1 VAFLPEAPESETSQ
15 RLFDADRDA
24 HGYVWNFTR
33 LWGWRPDFLEQFVAL
48 RLGLMEASTLTD
60 RDFAVLVAATA
71 STLGD
76 SYCSF
81 AWGEKLTKLSDAD
94 TAAAVL
100 AGTPQPDG
108 LNEREAALGEWARQ
122 VARDPNGTTAADV
135 TSLRAAGLDDREI
148 FDATFFISLR
158 LAFSTVNDALGAAPD
173 PQLVER
179 VPAPVRRTVTY
190 GRQPA

>member
-1 VAFLPEAPESETSQ
+1 MAFLPDAPESETSR
-15 RLFDADRDA
+15 RLFDADHDA

-33 LWGWRPDFLEQFVAL
+33 LWAWRPDFLEQFVKL
-48 RLGLMEASTLTD
+48 RLDLMEASALTD
-60 RDFAVLVAATA
+60 RDFAVLVAAAA

-108 LNEREAALGEWARQ
+108 LSEREAALGEWARQ
-122 VARDPNGTTAADV
+122 VVRDPNATTGAGVDR
-135 TSLRAAGLDDREI
+135 LRTAGLDDREI
-148 FDATFFISLR
+148 FDATLFVALR
-158 LAFSTVNDALGAAPD
+158 LAFSTVNDALGASPD
-173 PQLVER
+173 PQLVDR
-179 VPAPVRRTVTY
+179 VPDPVRRAVTY
-190 GRQPA
+190 GR